1 MPAHPS
7 ELPKGWGNFGFCI
20 LGHKAEVPRLG
31 LLTHQDTIDGLL
43 TPEKTNLEKKRKQN
57 CSKTTHSLLVWPS
70 GTTFSHF
77 HPIWLFKAELV
88 APGNLFLRPL
98 DDHFPQ
104 AWVIIVT
111 CSLRPGT
118 PTA

>member
-1 MPAHPS
+1 MASLH
-7 ELPKGWGNFGFCI
+7 L
-20 LGHKAEVPRLG
+20 
-31 LLTHQDTIDGLL
+31 
-43 TPEKTNLEKKRKQN
+43 KRKIWRNNNKIAPKQR
-57 CSKTTHSLLVWPS
+57 CLSV
-70 GTTFSHF
+70 TTFSHF

-88 APGNLFLRPL
+88 APGDLFLRPL

-118 PTA
+118 PLNLLKHLQAA